1 MADIIRE
8 LEKEQLRT
16 DLPKLEVG
24 DTVRVFVKVI
34 EGSRERL
41 QNFEGVVIKIRAAA
55 FASPSPSA
63 GYPTVSA

>member
-24 DTVRVFVKVI
+24 DTVRVFVKVRT
-34 EGSRERL
+34 SKASLLR
-41 QNFEGVVIKIRAAA
+41 FRAAA

>member
-16 DLPKLEVG
+16 DLPKLEGG

-34 EGSRERL
+34 EE
-41 QNFEGVVIKIRAAA
+41 
-55 FASPSPSA
+55 ASELRRRR
-63 GYPTVSA
+63 

>member
-24 DTVRVFVKVI
+24 DTVRVFVKVV

-41 QNFEGVVIKIRAAA
+41 QNFEGVVKIGRA
-55 FASPSPSA
+55 SCRER
-63 GYPTVSA
+63 V